1 MHRRRTVGAWV
12 MPWVIRPAAVWILR
26 ALTSL
31 CTPEFGLEFDSS
43 HSPVEGH
50 RSPFARSRFPSE
62 NRAITSSIAANIALL
77 PLIQTYRPIITNI
90 YTHYQTYRPIIT
102 HRSAQTSRNLLGKRL
117 PRLRFP
123 RYFSRRL
130 AHFRRCGRRM
140 FLHICALLQGGQF
153 LLNFELH
160 TRVRQSNFRLID

>member
-43 HSPVEGH
+43 HSPVGAC
-50 RSPFARSRFPSE
+50 RSPFARCRFPSG

-77 PLIQTYRPIITNI
+77 PLIQTYT
-90 YTHYQTYRPIIT
+90 PIIT
-102 HRSAQTSRNLLGKRL
+102 HRYAQTSRNLLGKRL
-117 PRLRFP
+117 PWLRFT
-123 RYFSRRL
+123 RYFGRRL

-140 FLHICALLQGGQF
+140 FLHIRALLQGGQF